1 MNMLIGKIDR
11 HWKFFITHGEI
22 GAPQDIA
29 RSVFTRRLPPS
40 PKTCLSLIGAVRGRR
55 LWEQVV
61 PMLAA
66 FALRAMA
73 SNCSDSRRT

>member
-55 LWEQVV
+55 L
-61 PMLAA
+61 
-66 FALRAMA
+66 
-73 SNCSDSRRT
+73 